1 MTFLSAR
8 RLRTTGN
15 STNNRLS
22 YRLFFVNNSSA
33 ILLEMFPLRHGSE
46 MQLGTL
52 DQIFLERFAQ
62 FHEISAVA
70 RHSH

>member
-33 ILLEMFPLRHGSE
+33 ILLEMFPLD
-46 MQLGTL
+46 T
-52 DQIFLERFAQ
+52 DQKCNSVRWIRSFWSGLP
-62 FHEISAVA
+62 S
-70 RHSH
+70 STK